1 MTFTDLTNRT
11 RPCLPPKIKHPFP
24 RKGTIAMPS
33 ERDRLA
39 FMGMEKVVA
48 FIARAASYTAA
59 KFPRKRRDSAG
70 KVMSVSLV

>member
-1 MTFTDLTNRT
+1 
-11 RPCLPPKIKHPFP
+11 
-24 RKGTIAMPS
+24 MPS

>member
-1 MTFTDLTNRT
+1 MTFTDLKNRT

-24 RKGTIAMPS
+24 RKGKTDMPS

-39 FMGMEKVVA
+39 SMGMEKVAA
-48 FIARAASYTAA
+48 FISRAANYTAA